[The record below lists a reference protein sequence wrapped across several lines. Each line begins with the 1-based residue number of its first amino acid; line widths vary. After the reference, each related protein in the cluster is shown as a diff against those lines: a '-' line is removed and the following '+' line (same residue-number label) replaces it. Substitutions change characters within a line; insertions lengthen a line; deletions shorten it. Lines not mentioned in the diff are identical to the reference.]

1 MYTFLNMIYSYTLII
16 YINILLFKNK
26 SIRLYLCIVKL
37 QWNVAIYIAFVS
49 KIKLSF
55 EWTDAT
61 ILQNINIAII
71 LIVRWNCIYQL
82 YQYILY
88 FLKNIINILYVYI
101 TCLNAVN
108 CELTKMQLYTINN
121 INYKKILLQFH
132 CIFTSHMGQKA
143 RQVYLYSTFHTQ
155 W

>member
-1 MYTFLNMIYSYTLII
+1 MIYSYTLII

-37 QWNVAIYIAFVS
+37 QWNVAIDIAFVS

-108 CELTKMQLYTINN
+108 CERTDKDAI
-121 INYKKILLQFH
+121 
-132 CIFTSHMGQKA
+132 
-143 RQVYLYSTFHTQ
+143 VYNK
-155 W
+155 